1 MLKLK
6 SLLKSNL
13 FLFVA
18 TIAFLAV
25 CPQDVWAAEGS
36 VFEKVRDKAASSL
49 KDIKLVVYI
58 LAGFG
63 LIGFSFMAI
72 FNKISWKW
80 FANIA
85 ISLFLLSVMGL
96 FIDDFTG
103 TSKHST
109 LLDYGNY
116 LSGDGSVEGTGGT
129 IGGGQVPEEENNNNN
144 NNNKN
149 NSETKDCDNP
159 SSNDY
164 YTEYCV
170 NLRNL
175 NGSIASCVTSGGTW
189 DNTTGTCSTGG
200 GSSSGRTTTAG
211 GASGTNQS
219 SGTNGTT
226 NTGSGNSV
234 SSNNSSAQNNG
245 NSNQNTAGNSQLV
258 WDPETQSYML
268 PEVEIIGD
276 KNLANNNPVSGLEN
290 IGGGA
295 PNVDDLNKDLQN
307 MVNNV
312 NRVQGEDGAA
322 GAKQEE
328 NNGGW
333 LNDLWN
339 KGKEEAKKKAEE
351 ETKKALEKA
360 KQEALNAAKD
370 KVNDVA
376 GGGVLGKLGVDDA
389 INKGIDSVGN
399 KIDTGKVVDG
409 AKDKFGWNEETSER
423 NGQDNIGGAL
433 AAGKIPGTEGSAPD
447 VNALNKD
454 LQNIINSTGN
464 SSASDYGWNEE
475 TSERNGYDAEPSQDI
490 QPVWNPETQ
499 SYELP
504 EVVVTGDASASR
516 RPVAGSE
523 SSAPNV
529 DALNKDLQNIVNGT
543 GNSSASDYGWNE
555 ETSERNGY
563 NADGTQGNS
572 SASNYGWNE
581 ETSEGRGW
589 GG

>member
-1 MLKLK
+1 
-6 SLLKSNL
+6 
-13 FLFVA
+13 
-18 TIAFLAV
+18 
-25 CPQDVWAAEGS
+25 
-36 VFEKVRDKAASSL
+36 
-49 KDIKLVVYI
+49 
-58 LAGFG
+58 
-63 LIGFSFMAI
+63 
-72 FNKISWKW
+72 
-80 FANIA
+80 
-85 ISLFLLSVMGL
+85 
-96 FIDDFTG
+96 
-103 TSKHST
+103 
-109 LLDYGNY
+109 
-116 LSGDGSVEGTGGT
+116 
-129 IGGGQVPEEENNNNN
+129 
-144 NNNKN
+144 
-149 NSETKDCDNP
+149 
-159 SSNDY
+159 
-164 YTEYCV
+164 
-170 NLRNL
+170 
-175 NGSIASCVTSGGTW
+175 
-189 DNTTGTCSTGG
+189 
-200 GSSSGRTTTAG
+200 
-211 GASGTNQS
+211 
-219 SGTNGTT
+219 
-226 NTGSGNSV
+226 
-234 SSNNSSAQNNG
+234 
-245 NSNQNTAGNSQLV
+245 
-258 WDPETQSYML
+258 ML

-351 ETKKALEKA
+351 EAKKALEKA

-370 KVNDVA
+370 KVNDVV
-376 GGGVLGKLGVDDA
+376 GGGVLDKLGVDDA

-399 KIDTGKVVDG
+399 KIDTEKVVDG

-433 AAGKIPGTEGSAPD
+433 DAGKIPGTEGSAPD

-454 LQNIINSTGN
+454 LQNIVNGTGN
-464 SSASDYGWNEE
+464 SSASD
-475 TSERNGYDAEPSQDI
+475 AEPSQDT

-555 ETSERNGY
+555 ETSERNG
-563 NADGTQGNS
+563 
-572 SASNYGWNE
+572 
-581 ETSEGRGW
+581 W

>member
-13 FLFVA
+13 FLFVVA
-18 TIAFLAV
+18 IVFFAV
-25 CPQDVWAAEGS
+25 CPQDAFAASGS

-109 LLDYGNY
+109 MLDYGNY
-116 LSGDGSVEGTGGT
+116 LSGDGSVDGTGGE
-129 IGGGQVPEEENNNNN
+129 IGGGAVTEEENNNNN

-226 NTGSGNSV
+226 NTGSGNSGNG
-234 SSNNSSAQNNG
+234 NNPSAQNNNGTG
-245 NSNQNTAGNSQLV
+245 NQKMTDDLQPV
-258 WDPETQSYML
+258 WNPETQSYEL
-268 PEVEIIGD
+268 PNIDVFGD

-312 NRVQGEDGAA
+312 NQVQGEDVA

-351 ETKKALEKA
+351 EAKKALEKA

-370 KVNDVA
+370 KVNDVV
-376 GGGVLGKLGVDDA
+376 GGGVLDKLGVDDA

-399 KIDTGKVVDG
+399 KIDTEKVVDG

-433 AAGKIPGTEGSAPD
+433 DAGKIPGTEGSAPD

-454 LQNIINSTGN
+454 LQNIVNGTGN

-475 TSERNGYDAEPSQDI
+475 TSEGRGYDAEPFQDT
-490 QPVWNPETQ
+490 QLVWNPETQ

-504 EVVVTGDASASR
+504 EIVVTGDASASR

-529 DALNKDLQNIVNGT
+529 DALNKDLQNIINGT
-543 GNSSASDYGWNE
+543 
-555 ETSERNGY
+555 
-563 NADGTQGNS
+563 GNS

-581 ETSEGRGW
+581 ETSEGRSW